1 MPYQIKNGII
11 YSGNAVTL
19 TQAQYDA
26 LTTAEKNNG
35 TVYYIYD
42 SDAMIEAQEV
52 GLDGGNVETL
62 AGSVATFETSPS
74 TAVHAE
80 GEYILYQAQLY
91 KVTSA
96 IAVGEDLTVGSNIE
110 ATNLGNELNAGLIDG
125 MGAKLLWS
133 GNFTGSGSITVN
145 GLSDWLVVAYSSYES
160 DLYMLVGS
168 PSRGGTLYGVYDSAS
183 ITTTAY
189 RFSQNG
195 DTISV
200 NSNDRGIYMEG
211 TTTYSGGTNNHIR
224 HIYGLIKKPT
234 Q

>member
-62 AGSVATFETSPS
+62 AGSVATFENSPS

-110 ATNLGNELNAGLIDG
+110 ATNLGNELNAGLLHMLFG
-125 MGAKLLWS
+125 SWVT
-133 GNFTGSGSITVN
+133 GNFSANETKSTQITFDSPMANTNYSVSAILTALTGGVGWDAVRLRIANKTVN
-145 GLSDWLVVAYSSYES
+145 GFTLNAY
-160 DLYMLVGS
+160 
-168 PSRGGTLYGVYDSAS
+168 
-183 ITTTAY
+183 
-189 RFSQNG
+189 
-195 DTISV
+195 
-200 NSNDRGIYMEG
+200 NSNGSSLNSATIEWTVIY
-211 TTTYSGGTNNHIR
+211 
-224 HIYGLIKKPT
+224 
-234 Q
+234 

>member
-80 GEYILYQAQLY
+80 GEYILYNAQLY

-110 ATNLGNELNAGLIDG
+110 ATNLGSELNAGLILSSNT
-125 MGAKLLWS
+125 ALVS
-133 GNFTGSGSITVN
+133 SISANTAT
-145 GLSDWLVVAYSSYES
+145 SVVKIENVPKGHYVVSSY
-160 DLYMLVGS
+160 V
-168 PSRGGTLYGVYDSAS
+168 RFSAS
-183 ITTTAY
+183 GTSGIIYARINGSNRIIGSLYATDQYANYTAVIDVT
-189 RFSQNG
+189 SDNATVDIMLQ
-195 DTISV
+195 ISSARNLLATALDLLKV
-200 NSNDRGIYMEG
+200 
-211 TTTYSGGTNNHIR
+211 
-224 HIYGLIKKPT
+224 
-234 Q
+234 

>member
-62 AGSVATFETSPS
+62 AGSVATFESSPS
-74 TAVHAE
+74 TAVHDE

-110 ATNLGNELNAGLIDG
+110 ATNLGNELNNGLLHLDKLWENPSPTASYSAQTVILDLSGYDFVLVGAYFPPLTELPTAYTLCHIGGTGLIYLNVNSRHLRFFE
-125 MGAKLLWS
+125 AS
-133 GNFTGSGSITVN
+133 TTGVHFEVGQ
-145 GLSDWLVVAYSSYES
+145 SSS
-160 DLYMLVGS
+160 S
-168 PSRGGTLYGVYDSAS
+168 PSANVAPNNATAVPSVIYGVV
-183 ITTTAY
+183 I
-189 RFSQNG
+189 
-195 DTISV
+195 
-200 NSNDRGIYMEG
+200 
-211 TTTYSGGTNNHIR
+211 
-224 HIYGLIKKPT
+224 
-234 Q
+234 

>member
-26 LTTAEKNNG
+26 LTTTEKNNG

-62 AGSVATFETSPS
+62 AGSVATFESSPS
-74 TAVHAE
+74 TAVHDE

-110 ATNLGNELNAGLIDG
+110 ATNLGNELN
-125 MGAKLLWS
+125 
-133 GNFTGSGSITVN
+133 N
-145 GLSDWLVVAYSSYES
+145 GLSQKYSFDNSYYLAGTTASANVTLNKTLSEINTFLVVFMGDGYVTRATNTVPACLLIQY
-160 DLYMLVGS
+160 
-168 PSRGGTLYGVYDSAS
+168 PSVTHQFNIYLGGRSFVQMNRVDDTHVRIENSLDGTYCDRVYLLWA
-183 ITTTAY
+183 
-189 RFSQNG
+189 
-195 DTISV
+195 
-200 NSNDRGIYMEG
+200 
-211 TTTYSGGTNNHIR
+211 
-224 HIYGLIKKPT
+224 
-234 Q
+234 

>member
-62 AGSVATFETSPS
+62 AGSVATFESSPS
-74 TAVHAE
+74 TAVHDE

-110 ATNLGNELNAGLIDG
+110 ATNLGNELN
-125 MGAKLLWS
+125 
-133 GNFTGSGSITVN
+133 N
-145 GLSDWLVVAYSSYES
+145 GLTTEEFTLISNQGAAYAGNGIYISATKTVIIHFYGLTSSN
-160 DLYMLVGS
+160 VGMNV
-168 PSRGGTLYGVYDSAS
+168 PLMTVPE
-183 ITTTAY
+183 AY
-189 RFSQNG
+189 RPSAEKTGYAFMFTDNTGISGALTLHTNG
-195 DTISV
+195 TITQASTGYL
-200 NSNDRGIYMEG
+200 RRIHG
-211 TTTYSGGTNNHIR
+211 TIFYA
-224 HIYGLIKKPT
+224 LD
-234 Q
+234 

>member
-52 GLDGGNVETL
+52 GLDGGNVEDL

-110 ATNLGNELNAGLIDG
+110 ATNVGNELNNGLTTQIYNG
-125 MGAKLLWS
+125 AWTATSSASLNAPLTEAVSIPSGTYLLILRAPTMG
-133 GNFTGSGSITVN
+133 GSGPSVTLKLNNVDLN
-145 GLSDWLVVAYSSYES
+145 VYATMSYQTGVVTAQVESTSVLQAFSSASASTSYANIN
-160 DLYMLVGS
+160 
-168 PSRGGTLYGVYDSAS
+168 RGG
-183 ITTTAY
+183 ITA
-189 RFSQNG
+189 
-195 DTISV
+195 
-200 NSNDRGIYMEG
+200 
-211 TTTYSGGTNNHIR
+211 IR
-224 HIYGLIKKPT
+224 LGN
-234 Q
+234 

>member
-110 ATNLGNELNAGLIDG
+110 ATNLGNELN
-125 MGAKLLWS
+125 
-133 GNFTGSGSITVN
+133 N
-145 GLSDWLVVAYSSYES
+145 GLTSVGFSSPEIVTFPFTADKSGMLLVQADAISSSTGAYIYIKDQTLGSQ
-160 DLYMLVGS
+160 LV
-168 PSRGGTLYGVYDSAS
+168 
-183 ITTTAY
+183 TAY
-189 RFSQNG
+189 NLGGVPINQYYPCVKGHTYAVSYQSNVNNIVHRFFAMGN
-195 DTISV
+195 
-200 NSNDRGIYMEG
+200 
-211 TTTYSGGTNNHIR
+211 
-224 HIYGLIKKPT
+224 
-234 Q
+234 